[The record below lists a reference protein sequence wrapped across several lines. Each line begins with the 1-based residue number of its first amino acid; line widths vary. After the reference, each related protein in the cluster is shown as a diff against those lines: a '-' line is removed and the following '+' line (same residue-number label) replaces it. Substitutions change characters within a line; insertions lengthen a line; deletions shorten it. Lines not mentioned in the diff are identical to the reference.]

1 MVFLFGP
8 ALRPIRLKAAL
19 KHQGGKTGP
28 YNTNN
33 NNNNNYAINININAN
48 IKANAKY
55 NNL

>member
-48 IKANAKY
+48 TKTNVNY